1 MSLTLFRSE
10 THANSSCVVV
20 ILLGGIP
27 TEVGLLSGLT
37 LLHLHS
43 NSLTVS
49 SVPILLHTVLQNVIL
64 VLKIKCNY
72 ALSLG
77 KCTIRDWN
85 DV

>member
-1 MSLTLFRSE
+1 MKNVSYIVLID
-10 THANSSCVVV
+10 ANSSCVVV

-43 NSLTVS
+43 NLLTVS
-49 SVPILLHTVLQNVIL
+49 SSISLYTVLQNVIIL
-64 VLKIKCNY
+64 LKTECNCVLSK
-72 ALSLG
+72 G
-77 KCTIRDWN
+77 ECTIRGWN

>member
-1 MSLTLFRSE
+1 MKNVSYIVLID
-10 THANSSCVVV
+10 ANSSCVVV

-49 SVPILLHTVLQNVIL
+49 SSIVVLGLAIRYHVTKDRMQL
-64 VLKIKCNY
+64 RSIKRGMY
-72 ALSLG
+72 HQRLE
-77 KCTIRDWN
+77 
-85 DV
+85 